1 MNKKWLR
8 HSITVFV
15 ILVFGFLA
23 VGSGTQDKAV
33 VTEITYDS
41 GTLQNV
47 TRITDDKVRKDWVS
61 VSPDGSKMLYCETDS
76 TNASVY
82 AEDYKIVL
90 LRNIATAAKT
100 PLVNDSS
107 YAPVWFDDNNT
118 IVYVAFE
125 RGAGRLM
132 KSNIGGGSKT
142 YITRNP
148 IGDYDA
154 NPSVH
159 GKTILCDTF
168 INGRRQIVSL
178 SSDGSDV
185 TILGEGEQPSWHP
198 NGKKFVFIRS
208 IPTAQG
214 TEAKAVYEMDIA
226 ANQVTQIY
234 ADTGD
239 KNRHGMNCSS
249 PSYSH
254 NGEYVLFSKGADVQ
268 VRANVTQK
276 VAIGGGLGNIFKQT
290 VKGEVSRWHLF
301 VIKADGSGGA
311 SQLTS
316 GNVNVFSPSWGVDNN
331 IYFISTA
338 GGATE
343 IWRARL
349 NLVF

>member
-8 HSITVFV
+8 HSISVFI

-23 VGSGTQDKAV
+23 IGSGTQDKAV
-33 VTEITYDS
+33 ITEITYDA

-61 VSPDGSKMLYCETDS
+61 VSPDGSKLLYCETDS
-76 TNASVY
+76 ANASVF
-82 AEDYKIVL
+82 AEDFKIVL

-118 IVYVAFE
+118 IVYIAFE

-154 NPSVH
+154 NPSIH
-159 GKTILCDTF
+159 GKTILCDTN

-185 TILGEGEQPSWHP
+185 TILGEGEQPSWLP

-208 IPTAQG
+208 VSTVRNTQVN
-214 TEAKAVYEMDIA
+214 AVFEMDIA

-239 KNRHGMNCSS
+239 KNRHGMNCAS

-254 NGEYVLFSKGADVQ
+254 DGEYILFCKGADVQ
-268 VRANVTQK
+268 VRANVTK
-276 VAIGGGLGNIFKQT
+276 KALGGFNISRST

-301 VIKADGSGGA
+301 VIRSDGGGGA

-331 IYFISTA
+331 IYFISNA
-338 GGATE
+338 GGSNE